1 MLDVRHLEVSYG
13 ATQVL
18 RDVSFG
24 VEEGSIV
31 ALLGGNGSGKT
42 TTLNA
47 LSGLVAPQGGTITL
61 DGQRIDGLA
70 TDRVVAM
77 GLVQVPQGREV
88 WGGMTVH
95 DNLTLG
101 AARRRDRRAI
111 AADVE
116 DMLAL
121 FPVLRQKQRARAA
134 TLSGGEQQMLAIG
147 RALMAR
153 PRVLLLDEPSAG
165 LSPLVV
171 GQVVDTV
178 RALHARGLTILL
190 VEQNVGVAAALAER
204 AHVLVNGEIAVSG
217 PAADLLTNPDVLAS
231 YLGR

>member
-1 MLDVRHLEVSYG
+1 MAG
-13 ATQVL
+13 
-18 RDVSFG
+18 
-24 VEEGSIV
+24 
-31 ALLGGNGSGKT
+31 
-42 TTLNA
+42 
-47 LSGLVAPQGGTITL
+47 
-61 DGQRIDGLA
+61 
-70 TDRVVAM
+70 
-77 GLVQVPQGREV
+77 
-88 WGGMTVH
+88 
-95 DNLTLG
+95 
-101 AARRRDRRAI
+101 
-111 AADVE
+111 
-116 DMLAL
+116 
-121 FPVLRQKQRARAA
+121 

-178 RALHARGLTILL
+178 RALPARGLTILL

>member
-18 RDVSFG
+18 RDVSFS
-24 VEEGSIV
+24 VAEGSIV

-42 TTLNA
+42 TTLNV
-47 LSGLVAPQGGTITL
+47 LSGLVAPQGGTVTL

-70 TDRVVAM
+70 TDRVVAL

-116 DMLAL
+116 DMLVL
-121 FPVLRQKQRARAA
+121 FPVLRLKQRARAA

-204 AHVLVNGEIAVSG
+204 AHVLVNGEIGVSG